1 MFRTICTTLII
12 LIFIIMHGII
22 VYLGL
27 HPDKYSTQIERSAE
41 WESALK
47 K

>member
-1 MFRTICTTLII
+1 
-12 LIFIIMHGII
+12 MHGII

-27 HPDKYSTQIERSAE
+27 HPDKYATPIERSDE
-41 WESALK
+41 WESMLK